1 MIGLGR
7 RLVKTVCLF
16 CNQEFE
22 ARPDFL
28 KKGKALY
35 CSRDCGYK
43 TSFEKVR
50 LRIEKEQDYKL
61 AELLQTRYVIEH
73 ATIKELCKELNCNNR
88 TIPKLLKYYNI
99 PVRDNS
105 ERVVVQWVNNEKR
118 REVTSK
124 AISKKL
130 KGRISPK
137 RLKAS
142 VIKKRMEESDMLF
155 LGIVVKNHETRVL
168 YKCKKCNHESEIRAA
183 SLGVKGCSNCKE
195 SKGEKQINDCLELNN
210 LKFKRQFWFDDCRA
224 TLPLPFD
231 FVVFNE
237 DEIICAIE
245 YDGEQHYKVIPH
257 FGGEAGLQKRKKR
270 DEIKTNYCKE
280 NNIPLIRI
288 PYWEFDNIS
297 QILDKEISG
306 LNKEVQLSLM

>member
-1 MIGLGR
+1 MGR
-7 RLVKTVCLF
+7 KLVETTCMF
-16 CNQEFE
+16 CNVRFG
-22 ARPDFL
+22 ARADYVR
-28 KKGKALY
+28 KGWGRF
-35 CSRDCGYK
+35 CSKDCGYK
-43 TSFEKVR
+43 AAFEKVR
-50 LRIEKEQDYKL
+50 LRIEKEHNNKL
-61 AELLQTRYVIEH
+61 AELLRTRYVIER
-73 ATIKELCKELNCNNR
+73 ATIKQLCKELNCHNR
-88 TIPKLLKYYNI
+88 TIPKLLKYYDI
-99 PVRDNS
+99 SVRDNS
-105 ERVVVQWVNNEKR
+105 ERVVVQWIDNKKR
-118 REVTSK
+118 REVARK
-124 AISKKL
+124 VISKKL
-130 KGRISPK
+130 KGKISPK

-142 VIKKRMEESDMLF
+142 VIKKRMEDNDMLF
-155 LGIVVKNHETRVL
+155 LGIVVKNHETRAL

-195 SKGEKQINDCLELNN
+195 SKGEKQINDCLESNN

-257 FGGEAGLQKRKKR
+257 FGGEAGLQKRKNR

>member
-1 MIGLGR
+1 MGR
-7 RLVKTVCLF
+7 TLVETDCLF
-16 CNQEFE
+16 CKVKFE
-22 ARPDFL
+22 VRPDFL
-28 KKGKALY
+28 KKGWGKF
-35 CSRDCGYK
+35 CSKSCSSK
-43 TSFEKVR
+43 NKFEEVR
-50 LRIEKEQDYKL
+50 LRLEEKQHYNLKSF
-61 AELLQTRYVIEH
+61 LQTRYIEEK
-73 ATIKELCKELNCNNR
+73 ATIKQLCEELNCNNR
-88 TIPKLLKYYNI
+88 TIPKLLKYYDI

-105 ERVVVQWVNNEKR
+105 ERVVVQWINNEKR
-118 REVTSK
+118 REVASK

-130 KGRISPK
+130 KGKISPK

-142 VIKKRMEESDMLF
+142 VIKKRMEDNDMLF
-155 LGIVVKNHETRVL
+155 LGIVVKNHETRAL

-195 SKGEKQINDCLELNN
+195 SKGEKQINDCLESNN
-210 LKFKRQFWFDDCRA
+210 LKFKRQFWFDNCRA

-257 FGGEAGLQKRKKR
+257 FGGEAGLQKRKNR

-297 QILDKEISG
+297 QILNKEISR
-306 LNKEVQLSLM
+306 LNKEVQLSLI